1 MAFWEKSFPF
11 QNCLEKSI
19 YNCVKI
25 ISKRLPKNAE
35 KCKNFRSHLANFFAK
50 FNIFSENEWSEKMQM
65 PSKISRFV
73 FAKLRKQKFRLN
85 IFAKTSRKK
94 SAKIAA
100 TINCSKKLVEFSA
113 PIAQYFKI
121 CHIYNCSSFTLINVW

>member
-1 MAFWEKSFPF
+1 
-11 QNCLEKSI
+11 
-19 YNCVKI
+19 
-25 ISKRLPKNAE
+25 
-35 KCKNFRSHLANFFAK
+35 
-50 FNIFSENEWSEKMQM
+50 M

-113 PIAQYFKI
+113 LIAQYFKFYYVI
-121 CHIYNCSSFTLINVW
+121 FIIALPLL